1 MEKAWAREE
10 TAGMIRLT
18 ELSCTAGVTVVK
30 VEGNLTGDT
39 LQILGQT
46 LADYQQRG
54 IGAVNLVADGVV
66 AIDRLALEAWLR
78 ETPPQAELTFL
89 TSRTV
94 LHQLLANC
102 GVKVVLQ

>member
-1 MEKAWAREE
+1 
-10 TAGMIRLT
+10 MIRLT
-18 ELSCTAGVTVVK
+18 ELSCAAGAAVVK

-54 IGAVNLVADGVV
+54 VGEVKLMADGVV
-66 AIDRLALEAWLR
+66 SIDRLALEAWT
-78 ETPPQAELTFL
+78 EGMPPEPSLCFL
-89 TSRTV
+89 TSRVV
-94 LHQLLANC
+94 LHQLLESC

>member
-1 MEKAWAREE
+1 
-10 TAGMIRLT
+10 MIRLT
-18 ELSCTAGVTVVK
+18 ELSCTAQVAVAK

-66 AIDRLALEAWLR
+66 SIDRLALEAWLR
-78 ETPPQAELTFL
+78 DNPPQIELSFL
-89 TSRTV
+89 TSRV
-94 LHQLLANC
+94 LLHQLLGNC
-102 GVKVVLQ
+102 GLKVVLQ